1 MKKVGVTFC
10 SKRYE
15 INLDDAFAEFVEAD
29 LKNAGVD
36 FSIDNRPEALL
47 RAYLRLAKQMSEIE
61 RALQKLADRLDD
73 TIDIRQ

>member
-10 SKRYE
+10 GKRYE
-15 INLDDAFAEFVEAD
+15 INLDDEFAEFVEND

-47 RAYLRLAKQMSEIE
+47 KAYLRIAKQYRKFEHEAEMIV
-61 RALQKLADRLDD
+61 RDLARSLEKGS
-73 TIDIRQ
+73 